1 MANKDKD
8 DMIGFKDLMNDYGIQ
23 RPKVSSRDTE
33 FSYKM
38 LTFLEKES
46 ERLGKIIEF
55 CDEKTLSLKSYPQNI
70 KLELEVDLELKREKQ
85 KLIQRLRWENSPLSV
100 NIDNM
105 LKTHFG

>member
-8 DMIGFKDLMNDYGIQ
+8 DMIGFKGLMNDYGIK
-23 RPKVSSRDTE
+23 RPKASSRDNE
-33 FSYKM
+33 FTYKM
-38 LTFLEKES
+38 LSFLEKES

-55 CDEKTLSLKSYPQNI
+55 CDEKTLSLKSFPQNI
-70 KLELEVDLELKREKQ
+70 KLEIEVDLELKKEKQ
-85 KLIQRLRWENSPLSV
+85 KLIQRLRWEKSPLSV